1 MRFRWIALGVVGFA
15 VWLIATFGVVYAA
28 VELAE
33 TDAQTEAI
41 VIGRDVFG
49 RSGPNALVQYC
60 VSYTVQG
67 AAGEVCERHLRS
79 VGVTSGCY
87 LDAEIGKPLPDSCQ

>member
-1 MRFRWIALGVVGFA
+1 MKVRWVALGVAGFA

-28 VELAE
+28 IELAE
-33 TDAQTEAI
+33 DDNQTEAI

-49 RSGPNALVQYC
+49 HSGANAIVQYC

-67 AAGEVCERHLRS
+67 AAGEVCERHLRNI
-79 VGVTSGCY
+79 GEPSGCY
-87 LDAEIGKPLPDSCQ
+87 RDAEIGKRLPDSCQ